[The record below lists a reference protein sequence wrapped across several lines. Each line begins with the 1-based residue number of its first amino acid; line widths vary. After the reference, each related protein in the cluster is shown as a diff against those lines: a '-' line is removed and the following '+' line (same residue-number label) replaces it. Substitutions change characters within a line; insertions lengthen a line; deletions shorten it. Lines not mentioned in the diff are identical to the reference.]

1 MFVACKA
8 MRSNEGRTY
17 IQVKT
22 WQKNWRPAYLQE
34 LMDVVSDVIV
44 HQSGIQRFEV
54 CVVHILKHEAW
65 GLGLRVSD
73 HIKQLYD
80 VWASAEVL

>member
-1 MFVACKA
+1 MFMACKP

-22 WQKNWRPAYLQE
+22 WQNNWRPAYLQE

-54 CVVHILKHEAW
+54 CVVHILKYEAW

-73 HIKQLYD
+73 HVKQLYD